1 MGIASQKEK
10 EMKQFSGMRSL
21 WNAFG
26 KLEGGEKKTERAESE
41 DGVGWLF
48 LKTKMGRCV
57 CGGGG
62 WRGNSVSTRHH

>member
-21 WNAFG
+21 RNVFG
-26 KLEGGEKKTERAESE
+26 KLEGGEKKTEPAESE
-41 DGVGWLF
+41 DGVGKF

-57 CGGGG
+57 GGGG
-62 WRGNSVSTRHH
+62 GGGVEGE